1 MERQC
6 ITRDEAPAGRM
17 NGLPADYITLEL
29 SPTAHRILV
38 AAQRVLQRDGYA
50 GVTLQRVAAEAGE
63 HKSLVLYHFGSK
75 AALLSMLVDSLWHD
89 LDVEL
94 FHSLE
99 ELPVRSE
106 RRIKALIDSQRRL
119 GHLTTQQQMYM
130 DLFPGLARRGDTR
143 RHLADLNRSYR
154 DLHCR
159 FLSPTGLGNGEL
171 AALASLVLA
180 IGDGMAVCLLLRRED
195 VSDAQV
201 YRVLEDMVLSLTRN
215 AQRGVA
221 DPPAPAVTLDRRP
234 AGPRTGHGSVAGAA
248 DPLADLAPVARKLV
262 RGARTIL
269 RRSGFQA
276 LTLDAVGREAGEP
289 RSSITYYFG
298 NKQGLIT
305 ALVQMQLYEE
315 RKVAARLLAA
325 AARGHDGSTEPVCA
339 TRELLT
345 DLASFRSFFDLLPIM
360 LREPEYQALQA
371 RHDRWLAG
379 RIAAGL
385 RESGISALAAHADA
399 LAVLQIAAA
408 DGLAMQMLSDPSGY
422 DPLPSLAILGR
433 RSGTMPRR
441 PPRRPSGHSPAT
453 GDGRG
458 GYGTMHAQQ
467 AGTTGDPGML
477 KLGVDV
483 GGTFTDVCVL
493 DAASGEVWIEKL
505 PSTPATSRSRFVDGR
520 APVLEK
526 AGRGARRRRTSS
538 CTAPPWRPTPCSS
551 TRARRRRS

>member
-1 MERQC
+1 VERQC
-6 ITRDEAPAGRM
+6 IPRDEAPAARM
-17 NGLPADYITLEL
+17 NGLPADYITYEL
-29 SPTAHRILV
+29 SPTAHRILM

-75 AALLSMLVDSLWHD
+75 AALLTMLVDSLWHD

-99 ELPVRSE
+99 DLPERSE
-106 RRIKALIDSQRRL
+106 RRIQALIDSQRRL

-130 DLFPGLARRGDTR
+130 DLFPGLARRSDTR

-154 DLHCR
+154 DLHRR
-159 FLSPTGLGNGEL
+159 FLSPTGLGDGEL

-180 IGDGMAVCLLLRRED
+180 VGDGMAVCLLLRPDD
-195 VSDAQV
+195 VADAEV
-201 YRVLEDMVLSLTRN
+201 YRLLEDMVLSLTRN
-215 AQRGVA
+215 VRKGVA

-234 AGPRTGHGSVAGAA
+234 SGPRTGHGSVADAPN
-248 DPLADLAPVARKLV
+248 PLVDLAPVARKLV

-269 RRSGFQA
+269 RRSGLQA

-298 NKQGLIT
+298 NKQGLIS

-315 RKVAARLLAA
+315 RKVAARLLDDAA
-325 AARGHDGSTEPVCA
+325 HGHDGSREPVCA

-371 RHDRWLAG
+371 GHDRWLAG
-379 RIAAGL
+379 RVAAGL

-422 DPLPSLAILGR
+422 DPLPSLTILR
-433 RSGTMPRR
+433 RLIRYHAPEAAA
-441 PPRRPSGHSPAT
+441 PAE
-453 GDGRG
+453 RALKG
-458 GYGTMHAQQ
+458 G
-467 AGTTGDPGML
+467 
-477 KLGVDV
+477 
-483 GGTFTDVCVL
+483 
-493 DAASGEVWIEKL
+493 E
-505 PSTPATSRSRFVDGR
+505 
-520 APVLEK
+520 
-526 AGRGARRRRTSS
+526 
-538 CTAPPWRPTPCSS
+538 
-551 TRARRRRS
+551 